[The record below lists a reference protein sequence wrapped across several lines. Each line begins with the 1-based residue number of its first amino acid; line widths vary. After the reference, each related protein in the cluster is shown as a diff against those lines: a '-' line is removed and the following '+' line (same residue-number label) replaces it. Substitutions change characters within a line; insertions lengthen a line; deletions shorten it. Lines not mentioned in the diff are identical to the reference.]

1 MYQVPRGM
9 NDILPA
15 EIGSWQQ
22 LERLLR
28 DFSYLYNV
36 EEIRTP
42 VLEHTGVFKRE
53 NDSSD
58 MVNKEMYTFQLP
70 GSSDSLTIRPEGT
83 AGVVRSFVEN
93 KLYASPDLPVK
104 LFYIG
109 SMARHERPQKGRQRI
124 FHQYG
129 VEFLGTKSPFSDAEA
144 IVMAYSI
151 LKALGLNDL
160 RVELNTLGSDA
171 DRARYREALRE
182 YFAPHVDELCADCKR
197 RYEQN
202 PLRILD
208 CKIDGEKEI
217 VKNAPL
223 MKDYLSEESKAY
235 FQTVLDLLE
244 ALDIPYTIQD
254 NLVRG
259 LDYYTDTVFEIVS
272 ENKEMGAQSTIL
284 AGGRYDHLI
293 PYFGGPEGMS
303 GIGWAVGLERLL
315 IALQA
320 EGLSLAEEPEMD
332 AYVMVLDEEARPYAF
347 QLLCTLRA
355 NGFRADMDQ
364 QGKGFKGQFKAAT
377 RAGAK
382 TALLIGTTELE
393 NGTATI
399 KDLLKKEQQTVPYDE
414 MCQTIDDMIHGED
427 EHDHAACDCGDPNC
441 KGDHHHHE

>member
-1 MYQVPRGM
+1 
-9 NDILPA
+9 
-15 EIGSWQQ
+15 
-22 LERLLR
+22 
-28 DFSYLYNV
+28 
-36 EEIRTP
+36 
-42 VLEHTGVFKRE
+42 
-53 NDSSD
+53 
-58 MVNKEMYTFQLP
+58 
-70 GSSDSLTIRPEGT
+70 
-83 AGVVRSFVEN
+83 
-93 KLYASPDLPVK
+93 
-104 LFYIG
+104 
-109 SMARHERPQKGRQRI
+109 
-124 FHQYG
+124 
-129 VEFLGTKSPFSDAEA
+129 
-144 IVMAYSI
+144 
-151 LKALGLNDL
+151 
-160 RVELNTLGSDA
+160 
-171 DRARYREALRE
+171 
-182 YFAPHVDELCADCKR
+182 
-197 RYEQN
+197 
-202 PLRILD
+202 
-208 CKIDGEKEI
+208 
-217 VKNAPL
+217 